1 MLGYEL
7 GLLGDVV
14 AWKQAGNDTL
24 LWLPANGF
32 RNLLS
37 FQAAAR
43 FYGSLAPFLLPAL

>member
-14 AWKQAGNDTL
+14 GWKQAV